1 MEDKMLKAITDIV
14 GSKLVDLEGSQTI
27 GQVVGW
33 VVNSQEKKISAL
45 LIKLPGLLRKL
56 MVVTTIDIIE
66 YGPGIVVVR
75 NQNAVVSSNEV
86 VGLQKLIKSKHRII
100 DSRVETK
107 SGKVLGLVENL
118 LFETTD
124 STIQKLYVKP
134 RLLEAL
140 NKPDLI
146 ISADRIIEIG
156 SNKVIVDDDVAN
168 IRVEKTAQVDTRAI

>member
-1 MEDKMLKAITDIV
+1 MLKAITDIV
-14 GSKLVDLEGSQTI
+14 GSKLISLESSQTI

-45 LIKLPGLLRKL
+45 LIKLPGLLKKL
-56 MVVTTIDIIE
+56 MVITTIDVIE
-66 YGPGIVVVR
+66 YGPRIVVVR
-75 NQNAVVSSNEV
+75 NQNAVVGSGEV
-86 VGLQKLIKSKHRII
+86 VGLKKLIQSKHRII

-134 RLLEAL
+134 RLLDTF

-146 ISADRIIEIG
+146 IPADRIVEIG
-156 SNKVIVDDDVAN
+156 SKKIIVDNDVEN
-168 IRVEKTAQVDTRAI
+168 IRVQKIVQAEI

>member
-1 MEDKMLKAITDIV
+1 MNVEDEMLKAITDIV
-14 GSKLVDLEGSQTI
+14 GSKLVSLESSQTI

-45 LIKLPGLLRKL
+45 LVKLPGLFKKL
-56 MVVTTIDIIE
+56 MVTTTIDIIE
-66 YGPGIVVVR
+66 YGPRIVVVR
-75 NQNAVVSSNEV
+75 DQNAVVGPNEV
-86 VGLQKLIKSKHRII
+86 VGLSKLIKSKHRII
-100 DSRVETK
+100 DSQVKTK
-107 SGKVLGLVENL
+107 SGKILGLVENL

-134 RLLEAL
+134 RLLETL

-156 SNKVIVDDDVAN
+156 DNKIIVDDDVS
-168 IRVEKTAQVDTRAI
+168 IRIEKVAQSEV